1 MTSSS
6 CSNRANSSLPCFA
19 DFDDHHHWSS
29 ICWTSTTLDSRQSL
43 MSGCIRGRSLDS
55 EKRLRIA

>member
-29 ICWTSTTLDSRQSL
+29 IYWTSTTLDSRQKL
-43 MSGCIRGRSLDS
+43 N
-55 EKRLRIA
+55 ERLH